1 MWLFV
6 PLVWGEMAPTPRLAS
21 IHELPCGPMARPEL
35 PKIAYEDD
43 FCMVAT
49 WRSIVMPVMGRAK
62 LPASSAK
69 QQVLALTEHAKRVG
83 KGKLGEITMIA
94 NEAPLPD
101 AETRTV
107 LESGVPIISPYYG
120 CVSAVFEG
128 TGFRAA
134 LVRGVLVSFQL
145 LSRTKFPQK
154 TFSTIDECATWMF
167 PHLQTMGMQ
176 VLSADDIA
184 AAAKMVRQM
193 AVERGLFSPEEAVV
207 DQRSA

>member
-1 MWLFV
+1 M
-6 PLVWGEMAPTPRLAS
+6 S
-21 IHELPCGPMARPEL
+21 RPEL

-49 WRSIVMPVMGRAK
+49 WRSIVMPVIGRAK
-62 LPASSAK
+62 LPASSARK
-69 QQVLALTEHAKRVG
+69 QVSALTEHAKLVG

-167 PHLQTMGMQ
+167 PYLQAMGMR
-176 VLSADDIA
+176 VASSDDIA
-184 AAAKMVRQM
+184 AAARMVRET
-193 AVERGLFSPEEAVV
+193 AVERGLFSPEAMAVE
-207 DQRSA
+207 RTG